1 MPKETRPLTEAEL
14 ADLAL
19 RRAAARERARRLP
32 PLSPEEDA
40 AIESA
45 AADDPDARPLSDL
58 DLANLR
64 PAHEVRPELVAE
76 ALRRPRGRPR
86 LQAPKRQVTLRLD
99 QDVIDY
105 YRRSGAGWQSR
116 INDILRKASGRG

>member
-1 MPKETRPLTEAEL
+1 MPKETRALTDAEL
-14 ADLAL
+14 ADLEL

-40 AIESA
+40 AIEAA
-45 AADDPDARPLSDL
+45 AADDPDAMPLSAA

-64 PAHEVRPELVAE
+64 PAHEVHP
-76 ALRRPRGRPR
+76 ALIADVLRKKRGRPR
-86 LQAPKRQVTLRLD
+86 LAAPKRQVTLRLD

-105 YRRSGAGWQSR
+105 YRSSGAGWQSR
-116 INDILRKASGRG
+116 INDILRKAAGRG